1 MWICHLT
8 YLHSLTLVGSR
19 RHLPL
24 FKSLKFSVVSFLCSP
39 DLPAKTTVS
48 ELGYLN
54 TIREIRSLGHRGQ
67 VVALD
72 HKGKEVIIT
81 LVDRRVKTAIR
92 IVLMPKS
99 QPLCTGAES
108 NLRDRSFG

>member
-19 RHLPL
+19 RLLPL
-24 FKSLKFSVVSFLCSP
+24 FKSLKCSVISFLCSP
-39 DLPAKTTVS
+39 DLPVKTTDS

-54 TIREIRSLGHRGQ
+54 TIREIRYLGHRAQ

-72 HKGKEVIIT
+72 HKGKKVIIT
-81 LVDRRVKTAIR
+81 LVDRRVKTTIK
-92 IVLMPKS
+92 IVFMPNF
-99 QPLCTGAES
+99 QPLCTGAKS